1 MTSLYVIITLRLLDL
16 FPGYVYSC
24 LCDRLDVIFFF
35 KQPSA
40 IKRSVMMIT
49 GTAQIDINPVS
60 KSHHPANLTHDRGN
74 RRGPSPGPSLC
85 QNSPRMMKTHS
96 PDGTA

>member
-1 MTSLYVIITLRLLDL
+1 MTSLYLITTLRFLDL

-24 LCDRLDVIFFF
+24 LCDRLDVIFFL

-60 KSHHPANLTHDRGN
+60 KSHHRANLTHDRGS
-74 RRGPSPGPSLC
+74 RQGFPRGIHC
-85 QNSPRMMKTHS
+85 AKT
-96 PDGTA
+96 PQG